1 MAPRSLLRAALPLLL
16 ALLSTALV
24 AEAVPRLD
32 AFVGADLDSKQRSS
46 SRSSS
51 SSLPDTASE
60 TAVTARE
67 SKTPLDD
74 LTAFWLEN
82 ADELAARD
90 ARMSPEDL
98 AVELSRRE
106 TEWRNAARRK
116 EQAERTEN
124 GGDEDKGFKS
134 LREMERERKR
144 FKEEKGRDSSTEEG
158 TLDPSSNVI
167 DAATLYSPPKATA
180 FRAQGDAPAK
190 ISLGKMLTEGTWR
203 AVAFFFF
210 RGPSIGGGRNQKKK
224 KKKTHS
230 ISSLS
235 PPPPLSLSF
244 SRCLYSRLR
253 PQGRR
258 PRHCPGS
265 GPRRGGPPAHGPQHL
280 RPHGGRGRGGPA
292 QVPCLKPAA
301 GAAAERLRRA
311 AQRRPRRC
319 ADPARPVRGRPPEDA
334 HRGVEAR
341 AQRLQRRR
349 LGLCRGVVGR
359 PAAPRVPPAR
369 PGPLLGQRHRD
380 RGQQPGL

>member
-51 SSLPDTASE
+51 SSLPDAASE

-210 RGPSIGGGRNQKKK
+210 RGPSRGGGRNHNNNKKNSL
-224 KKKTHS
+224 HLPS
-230 ISSLS
+230 FFPPPSLPLS
-235 PPPPLSLSF
+235 PSLF
-244 SRCLYSRLR
+244 LLQATTPRPEAAALPRERPAPRRTSRAWSSTPSTSWRR
-253 PQGRR
+253 GTRRTGPSTVPQTRRRRRRRTPSARGPTTSPSLCR
-258 PRHCPGS
+258 PRSTCP
-265 GPRRGGPPAHGPQHL
+265 R
-280 RPHGGRGRGGPA
+280 
-292 QVPCLKPAA
+292 
-301 GAAAERLRRA
+301 
-311 AQRRPRRC
+311 
-319 ADPARPVRGRPPEDA
+319 
-334 HRGVEAR
+334 
-341 AQRLQRRR
+341 
-349 LGLCRGVVGR
+349 
-359 PAAPRVPPAR
+359 PPAR
-369 PGPLLGQRHRD
+369 RRPSRC
-380 RGQQPGL
+380 RGSCSTTPAPTSGALPRCRRPTSRSAGTARPTRASARATAS